1 MITRRDMLA
10 GSAAALFAGP
20 LDTSAQTQFQAPTPG
35 PPPATRVKV
44 IDIHAHW
51 YPQKWLDLVE
61 RESAGNGAIKID
73 RNPRGLLQL
82 FIPGLTVTFQP
93 RYTDIP
99 SRLKAMDAQGVT
111 MHAMSLTQPM
121 VYWAEPAFGLKLSQ
135 AFNDA
140 CAALHLIYPERFV
153 GLATLPMQ
161 APELAVLE
169 VERAAKLLGIR
180 GVYMS
185 THVLGKNL
193 DEREFWPVYAKCEAL
208 GLPIFLHPTNT
219 LGADRMG
226 RYYLRNFIGNPT
238 ESAIAAGSLMFSGV
252 LDAHPKLDV
261 VLPHSG
267 GTFPILIGRWD
278 HGATVR
284 QEVKDLKSPPSHY
297 LRRFHYDT
305 VAHNREILMNL
316 VRQVGADRVVC
327 GTDFPADMAVGDPVH
342 TVEALTELP
351 ERDRDLILRRNA
363 ARLLKLDA

>member
-1 MITRRDMLA
+1 MIRRREMLT
-10 GSAAALFAGP
+10 GSAAVLFAGP
-20 LDTSAQTQFQAPTPG
+20 LGVSAQTRFQAPPPG

-51 YPQKWLDLVE
+51 YPQEWIDLVE
-61 RESAGNGAIKID
+61 KESVGNGATRID
-73 RNPRGLLQL
+73 RNPRGLLQV

-99 SRLKAMDAQGVT
+99 SRLKVMDAQAVA

-135 AFNDA
+135 AFNNA
-140 CAALHLIYPERFV
+140 CSALHLKYSERFV

-161 APELAVLE
+161 APELAAQE
-169 VERAAKLLGIR
+169 VDRAAKLPGIR

-185 THVLGKNL
+185 THVLGQNL
-193 DEREFWPVYAKCEAL
+193 DEKKFWPVYARCEAL
-208 GLPIFLHPTNT
+208 GVPIFLHPTNT
-219 LGADRMG
+219 LGADRM
-226 RYYLRNFIGNPT
+226 RQYHLRNFIGNPT
-238 ESAIAAGSLMFSGV
+238 ESAIAAASLMFGGV

-284 QEVKDLKSPPSHY
+284 QEVKDLKNAPSHY
-297 LRRFHYDT
+297 LRRFYYDT
-305 VAHNREILMNL
+305 VAHSREILMNL

-327 GTDFPADMAVGDPVH
+327 GTDFPADMGVGDPVR
-342 TVEALTELP
+342 TVEALAELSTA
-351 ERDRDLILRRNA
+351 DRDLILRGNA
-363 ARLLKLDA
+363 ARLLKLGA